1 VYTITGAQ
9 TPVPEHDPSQVGNA
23 ADEHGVTPL
32 GTQLHEV
39 GGKFSSGA
47 QYIPVGQ
54 VPLQAAHVSPHGVAM
69 DVEVVEVL
77 LVVPSAVQ

>member
-23 ADEHGVTPL
+23 ADEHGTRS
-32 GTQLHEV
+32 GRQLHEV